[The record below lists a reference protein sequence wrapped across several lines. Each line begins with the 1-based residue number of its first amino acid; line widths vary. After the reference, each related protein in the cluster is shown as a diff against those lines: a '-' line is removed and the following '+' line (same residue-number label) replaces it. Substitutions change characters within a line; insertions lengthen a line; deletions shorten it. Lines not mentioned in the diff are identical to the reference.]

1 MPPSLPC
8 GKLQSWRGLA
18 ARATAARCGAAR
30 RGAVPVR
37 SFVIILCACTAG
49 LAVAAQQGA
58 RLPRDLLVSSTLE
71 RIGAS
76 AVVDEQNVVE
86 TATDTAPPPAEQLI
100 VNVRFTN
107 SSEQVLDSLRITSPV
122 PPELRYVAQSAS
134 GPGTDV
140 LFSVDDGRS
149 FGRPDELT
157 MATPDGVRGADAA
170 DYTHIRWILRAPLD
184 AGALGVVR
192 FRAVP
197 R

>member
-1 MPPSLPC
+1 M
-8 GKLQSWRGLA
+8 
-18 ARATAARCGAAR
+18 
-30 RGAVPVR
+30 
-37 SFVIILCACTAG
+37 AG

-58 RLPRDLLVSSTLE
+58 RIPRDLLLSSTLE

-76 AVVDEQNVVE
+76 GAADIDAQSSVE
-86 TATDTAPPPAEQLI
+86 TTADTSAPPAEQLI

-140 LFSVDDGRS
+140 LFSVDEGRS

-170 DYTHIRWILRAPLD
+170 DYTHVRWILRAPLD

>member
-1 MPPSLPC
+1 M
-8 GKLQSWRGLA
+8 
-18 ARATAARCGAAR
+18 
-30 RGAVPVR
+30 
-37 SFVIILCACTAG
+37 AG

-58 RLPRDLLVSSTLE
+58 PMPRDLLVSSTLE
-71 RIGAS
+71 RIGVA
-76 AVVDEQNVVE
+76 AAADVDAQSSVE
-86 TATDTAPPPAEQLI
+86 TTTDGSAPPAEQLI

-122 PPELRYVAQSAS
+122 PPELRDVAQSAS

-149 FGRPDELT
+149 FGRPGELT

>member
-1 MPPSLPC
+1 M
-8 GKLQSWRGLA
+8 
-18 ARATAARCGAAR
+18 
-30 RGAVPVR
+30 
-37 SFVIILCACTAG
+37 AG

-71 RIGAS
+71 RIGVSAAVDAQSSIETTTDAS
-76 AVVDEQNVVE
+76 
-86 TATDTAPPPAEQLI
+86 APPPAEQLI

-140 LFSVDDGRS
+140 LFSVDEGRS
-149 FGRPDELT
+149 FGRPEELT